1 MAAESEYFHAFRID
15 ERKCRGF
22 SRCLRIC
29 PTEALRLRKGR
40 IALIGDLCIDCG
52 ECLNACPEGVF
63 TPVCDSLGDIAGF
76 KYKVAIPSAV
86 MYSQF
91 GTAVHPFS
99 VRNAILKAGFDEV
112 VDTFYHSKALGVVF
126 RQYIME
132 NKGIRPFIS
141 AHCPAVVRLIQVKYP
156 NLAENLMP
164 LDIPRE
170 ITAKEIRRTLSGR
183 LGLQPEEIGIFYI
196 AACPSIVVS
205 VKQPAE
211 KGESWLDGVLSLKS
225 VYSAIHPDV
234 LALEKAADA
243 ASPKETFFFG
253 MGWSWMGQI
262 SQAVG
267 AEKCLSV
274 AGLDHVM
281 KIFDDIENSKLRHI
295 DFLEALAC
303 MQGCVGGA
311 FAVEN
316 PYVARANIIHLQQKY
331 GQDREVDTE
340 GILKHYR
347 EGFYFREFPIKPRPT
362 HFFDTDIPTSI
373 KRMKQKERVF
383 AKLPRKDCGL
393 CGAPTCGAFARDCA
407 LGETDLTD
415 CIFFTEEVGHVRK
428 P

>member
-1 MAAESEYFHAFRID
+1 MSSELEFFHAFRIHPD
-15 ERKCRGF
+15 RCRGH

-29 PTEALRLRKGR
+29 PTEALRLRKGK
-40 IALIGDLCIDCG
+40 IALIGERCIDCG
-52 ECLNACPEGVF
+52 VCLNSCHEGVF
-63 TPVCDSLGDIAGF
+63 TPVCDSLEDLGRF

-86 MYSQF
+86 FYSQF
-91 GTAVHPFS
+91 GTMVHPSS
-99 VRNAILKAGFDEV
+99 VRKAILKAGFDLT
-112 VDTFYHSKALGVVF
+112 VDTFYHSKALGIVF
-126 RQYIME
+126 RKYIQDHT
-132 NKGIRPFIS
+132 KIRPLIS
-141 AHCPAVVRLIQVKYP
+141 THCPVVVRLLQVKYP
-156 NLAENLMP
+156 NLLENLMP

-170 ITAKEIRRTLSGR
+170 VTAKDIRQTLPEK
-183 LGLQPEEIGIFYI
+183 LGLKPEEIGIFYI

-211 KGESWLDGVLSLKS
+211 SGKSWFDGVLSLKN
-225 VYSAIHPDV
+225 VYNAILPDV
-234 LALEKAADA
+234 LAEEKAAEA
-243 ASPKETFFFG
+243 GVPKDSFFFG

-316 PYVARANIIHLQQKY
+316 PYVARSNIIHLQQAY
-331 GQDREVDTE
+331 GQDREVDAE
-340 GILKHYR
+340 EIMKRYR
-347 EGFYFREFPIKPRPT
+347 EGFYFQDLPVKPRVT
-362 HFFDTDIPTSI
+362 RFFDTDIPTSI

-383 AKLPRKDCGL
+383 AKLPQKDCGL
-393 CGAPTCGAFARDCA
+393 CGAPTCDAFARDCA

-415 CIFFTEEVGHVRK
+415 CIFFSEEAK